1 MKTAMLETKRLTL
14 RRPEP
19 ADLAA
24 WTSFFTSDRAR
35 FVGGGEGKKNLAW
48 RVFAIFLGHW
58 SLNQTGP
65 FVVCRKDTGD
75 AIGTAGPW
83 YPKGW
88 PEKELTW
95 SIWSPEAEGQ
105 GFASEAVA
113 ALRDHVLGDLGWTRA
128 VSYIDPENSSSIR
141 LAERIGCTLDE
152 HAFTPDDD
160 PTLVYVHP
168 QTD

>member
-1 MKTAMLETKRLTL
+1 MLETERLFL

-19 ADLAA
+19 DDLAA

-35 FVGGGEGKKNLAW
+35 FVGGGEGKSDLAW

-83 YPKGW
+83 FPSGW

-95 SIWSPEAEGQ
+95 SIWSSKDEGM
-105 GFASEAVA
+105 GFASEATTSLRNHV
-113 ALRDHVLGDLGWTRA
+113 LRDLNWTRA
-128 VSYIDPENSSSIR
+128 VSYIDPENTASIR
-141 LAERIGCTLDE
+141 LAERIGCVLDE
-152 HAFTPDDD
+152 SALAPDDD
-160 PTLVYVHP
+160 PTLVYVHR

>member
-1 MKTAMLETKRLTL
+1 MLETDRLTL

-19 ADLAA
+19 ADLAG
-24 WTSFFTSDRAR
+24 WTSFFTSERAR
-35 FVGGGEGKKNLAW
+35 FVGGGDGKTDLAW

-58 SLNQTGP
+58 SLHQTGP

-83 YPKGW
+83 YPSGW

-105 GFASEAVA
+105 GFASEAVVS
-113 ALRDHVLGDLGWTRA
+113 LRDHVLGDLNWPRA
-128 VSYIDPENSSSIR
+128 VSYIDPENTISIR
-141 LAERIGCTLDE
+141 LAERIGCVLDVN
-152 HAFTPDDD
+152 AVAPDDD
-160 PTLVYVHP
+160 PTLVYVHW
-168 QTD
+168 QKG